1 MAGSLSTTNY
11 DLSKYAPNDTTSW
24 LVDFNG
30 NMDKIDAQMKANENG
45 IAGVSGKLSEMG
57 QKVSSL
63 QSRTTSLENDVATL
77 QETTTYNEI
86 ITAASSNTASKASKF
101 YKIGDL
107 IMGTCYYAINKAG
120 NNISTIEISSSS
132 QKFMP
137 IILTTGNPFN
147 FQQKTSP
154 IDADLAIIGTLIYK
168 VMNKS
173 EPDVIPSAVRA
184 YYNGTNTIIGAIL
197 PNTILTS
204 NYTLQDGNINMTQ
217 KILRN

>member
-30 NMDKIDAQMKANENG
+30 NMDKIDTQMKANADA
-45 IAGVSGKLSEMG
+45 ITGVSGELSTMG
-57 QKVSSL
+57 QEVSSL
-63 QSRTTSLENDVATL
+63 ESRTTSLEDNVATL
-77 QETTTYNEI
+77 QETTTYNEL
-86 ITAASSNTASKASKF
+86 ITTASSNTESKASKF

-107 IMGTCYYAINKAG
+107 IMGTCHYAINKAG
-120 NNISTIEISSSS
+120 NSISTIEIGSSS

-147 FQQKTSP
+147 FQPKTSP
-154 IDADLAIIGTLIYK
+154 TDADLAIIGSFIYK
-168 VMNKS
+168 VMNGS
-173 EPDVIPSAVRA
+173 EPDAIPGAVRA

-197 PNTILTS
+197 QNTILTS
-204 NYTLQDGNINMTQ
+204 NYTLQGGNINIAQ